1 MPSELAILFEELE
14 TNPTKGTHLGNSI
27 YKIRMPIASK
37 GKGKSGGAR
46 IMTFVKIEDTMVIL
60 FSMYNKGEKDTISDQ
75 EIKTLIKAALEKL

>member
-1 MPSELAILFEELE
+1 
-14 TNPTKGTHLGNSI
+14 
-27 YKIRMPIASK
+27 MPIASK